1 MSFLLLCLP
10 LYCVLLDNQAYTAPK
25 VLKPPSLCPGGK
37 KLECSFTILVDF
49 DESLIVSPSSP
60 QRNVETH
67 EGPTTKTSECRLHC
81 SQIATFSI
89 VNPRRACPARVM
101 VVVLSV
107 CLSVCLSVPH
117 YSRSTGNEAAS
128 KRYQQLQCNKRS
140 KIKMVILLKQR
151 GSRSRNR
158 YWRGPR
164 CVTQPINYRCACRQ
178 GEESTQCARRL
189 ARRSTST
196 LVCRQRVHHRSKRY
210 VDT

>member
-1 MSFLLLCLP
+1 MKALLLAL
-10 LYCVLLDNQAYTAPK
+10 QAHKEMLRHMRAQQQRQ
-25 VLKPPSLCPGGK
+25 VV
-37 KLECSFTILVDF
+37 SFTLQ
-49 DESLIVSPSSP
+49 P
-60 QRNVETH
+60 N
-67 EGPTTKTSECRLHC
+67 
-81 SQIATFSI
+81 TFSI

-128 KRYQQLQCNKRS
+128 KQYQQLQCNKRS
-140 KIKMVILLKQR
+140 KIKLAILLKQQ

-164 CVTQPINYRCACRQ
+164 SVTQPINYRCACLRAHVNVPHLLRPRARQ
-178 GEESTQCARRL
+178 GEESTQCAWRL